1 MNNIQLIQTH
11 PEPSGQ
17 KGNHMDSIVQKLFE
31 EIQNKT
37 EYWGRQR
44 EIFGEDH
51 YITLATFH
59 EIIGMEKAFKI
70 IAGMSAAQYLI
81 KTSDE

>member
-1 MNNIQLIQTH
+1 
-11 PEPSGQ
+11 
-17 KGNHMDSIVQKLFE
+17 MDSIVQKLFE

-51 YITLATFH
+51 YITLATSH
-59 EIIGMEKAFKI
+59 EIIGMEEAFKI
-70 IAGMSAAQYLI
+70 IAGMSVTEYLI
-81 KTSDE
+81 KNLHA